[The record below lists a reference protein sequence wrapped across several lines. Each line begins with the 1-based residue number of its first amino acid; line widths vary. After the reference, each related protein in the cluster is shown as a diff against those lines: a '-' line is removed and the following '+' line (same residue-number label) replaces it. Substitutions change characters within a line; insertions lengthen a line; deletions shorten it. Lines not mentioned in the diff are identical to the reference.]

1 MDLLVS
7 TVAAVILSL
16 VLSAVAWRVKMLT
29 WDGAVVAV
37 AVLLAIGIFGGL
49 NWLIMLVIF
58 ALIGFIATKIAFDE
72 KKEEGVQE
80 GRSGERGWNNIL
92 GVALAPTI
100 VSIVNF
106 MMPGHYDLMSVVY
119 LSTIAVAATDT
130 VASEIGVRD
139 SRTWLIT
146 NFERVSAG
154 TNGGISVLG
163 TAVSS
168 VAAVVVSIIGWAVLF
183 YNLSWFLL
191 IPAFA
196 GIVGNLLDSLVG
208 ATIEGRYISKYTNN
222 FITSLLGGLIAAVIY
237 LQF

>member
-1 MDLLVS
+1 
-7 TVAAVILSL
+7 
-16 VLSAVAWRVKMLT
+16 MLT

-37 AVLLAIGIFGGL
+37 VVLLAIGIFGGL

-58 ALIGFIATKIAFDE
+58 ALIGFIVTKIAFDE
-72 KKEEGVQE
+72 KKEDGVQE
-80 GRSGERGWNNIL
+80 GTSGERGWNNIL
-92 GVALAPTI
+92 GVALAPAI
-100 VSIVNF
+100 VSIANF
-106 MMPGHYDLMSVVY
+106 MIPGHYDLMSVVY

-146 NFERVSAG
+146 NFEKVSAG

-163 TAVSS
+163 TAISS
-168 VAAVVVSIIGWAVLF
+168 VAAVVVSIIGWIVLF
-183 YNLSWFLL
+183 YDLSWFLL

-196 GIVGNLLDSLVG
+196 GIVGNLLDSLIG

-222 FITSLLGGLIAAVIY
+222 FITGLLGGLIAAVIY